1 MSAEQPDRTT
11 RRRKPVTG
19 ARETQGRI
27 AVHQGL
33 LVEDVTVEGDD
44 LAVSVATHDGDH
56 HRVTFHH
63 AGGVGLDAHL
73 VTLRRWMHHRTPVT
87 YVIGGVDGA
96 LIDED
101 AWFAAAFGDD
111 LLEGLS

>member
-1 MSAEQPDRTT
+1 MSAEQQPSWVNRRRRPRVERPTT
-11 RRRKPVTG
+11 RI
-19 ARETQGRI
+19 E
-27 AVHQGL
+27 VHQHL
-33 LVEDVTVEGDD
+33 MVEDVVVDGDD
-44 LAVSVATHDGDH
+44 LCVTVATTLGDH

-63 AGGVGLDAHL
+63 PDGAGLDAHL
-73 VTLRRWMHHRTPVT
+73 LTLRRWMYQCTPVT

-111 LLEGLS
+111 LLEGQS